1 MVPGLRPHPRRLKT
15 QQRAVGDRWRWNP
28 LEHTR
33 FACIQ
38 TGLVCTGSSVRP
50 TVLWHIMSIRRQ
62 STGLD
67 RSLSC
72 LVLPCSGVDGWA
84 SRPPPLRPSGR
95 LSRHGTLPPKA
106 RRRTSHQPRHHA
118 RSSCGRPSARGRKSA
133 CLGASPRLAFR
144 WLGSASVANAVC
156 ATYAAS
162 AGRMVR
168 CMFDVVAS
176 LSCGM

>member
-1 MVPGLRPHPRRLKT
+1 MEVEPSRAHTLCLHPDWPRLHRFQCAPNAAVAHHEHSAAIHRPR
-15 QQRAVGDRWRWNP
+15 P
-28 LEHTR
+28 L
-33 FACIQ
+33 
-38 TGLVCTGSSVRP
+38 
-50 TVLWHIMSIRRQ
+50 TVLP
-62 STGLD
+62 
-67 RSLSC
+67 C
-72 LVLPCSGVDGWA
+72 LALPCSGVDGWA

-133 CLGASPRLAFR
+133 CLGASPHLASPSV
-144 WLGSASVANAVC
+144 GSARLGGNAVC

-168 CMFDVVAS
+168 CVFDVVAS